1 MKNDKKIKN
10 YIITSVL
17 VIVFVLSAYKIVTK
31 VSGDLK
37 SEAVY
42 SELRSNNKEEDG
54 KCIKED
60 LSNINKD
67 FVGWVTIDN
76 TDLEYPFVQGE
87 DNDHYL
93 HRDINHNDSTAGTI
107 FMDYRDNLDSSQ
119 NIILYG
125 HHMKNG
131 TMFTPVVKYKEE
143 DFWKKNNKIRVYI
156 GSHEYI
162 YEVYAVCVV
171 DPATYDYL
179 KMDFDT
185 EKDFLD
191 YVDGVRERSMYKSD
205 LKVSGKDK
213 IITLSTCSYEFDN
226 ARTFVQG
233 KLIEE
238 K

>member
-1 MKNDKKIKN
+1 MKDAKKLKN
-10 YIITSVL
+10 IIITSVL

-143 DFWKKNNKIRVYI
+143 DFLGLEIKDAVNKVPVNKVITFFFI
-156 GSHEYI
+156 
-162 YEVYAVCVV
+162 
-171 DPATYDYL
+171 L
-179 KMDFDT
+179 K
-185 EKDFLD
+185 L
-191 YVDGVRERSMYKSD
+191 
-205 LKVSGKDK
+205 L
-213 IITLSTCSYEFDN
+213 IIEL
-226 ARTFVQG
+226 FV
-233 KLIEE
+233 ISIWE
-238 K
+238 